1 MKREDWQKAYAPRGD
16 ALEIRVRN
24 TLNALPEGPTRR
36 IIMKRAWAITLAL
49 VLVMAAAVALAAGL
63 MTSDKVDIKEMA
75 EQALSEQYGL
85 TAEMVSFFSCAV
97 DEAAGTVV
105 YTPVDAMAGTERLGV
120 YTVTMKNGKAEASW
134 SHDGETVGS
143 DTSSAVWDAKLFGE
157 ALARKAAGEEWFV
170 IEGIY
175 TPEQLEINVTE
186 EQAAELARKAI
197 EEKFGA
203 DALDGF
209 ELQDAHRHVVAPE
222 EVAKDGHGLWRYS
235 VNYSRE
241 NEAEGLVESYVTRIY
256 ADDGSVFVCRY
267 KTESV
272 MPEPEIT
279 TPEGYQSWTEYYTAQ
294 AFARAEISPKEALAL
309 AKEAIVQRYGL
320 TQEQAGAMELHDTWT
335 GFGMVD
341 DKPVYDIWFYLWMVE
356 DGPWSEGDGL
366 YGASVNVETGVI
378 EDMDYDSTLGGNG

>member
-16 ALEIRVRN
+16 ALEIRVKN
-24 TLNALPEGPTRR
+24 TLNALPEGPARR
-36 IIMKRAWAITLAL
+36 MVMKKAWAITLAL

-63 MTSDKVDIKEMA
+63 MTSDKVDIKETA
-75 EQALSEQYGL
+75 EKALEERYGL
-85 TAEMVSFFSCAV
+85 TSEMMSFFSCAV
-97 DEAAGTVV
+97 DEEAGTVV

-120 YTVTMKNGKAEASW
+120 YTVAVKDGKAEASW
-134 SHDGETVGS
+134 SHDGEPVGE
-143 DTSSAVWDAKLFGE
+143 DTSSPVWDAKLFGE

-209 ELQDAHRHVVAPE
+209 ELYDAHRHVTDPE
-222 EVAKDGHGLWRYS
+222 EVAADGHGLWRYS

-241 NEAEGLVESYVTRIY
+241 NVEEGLVESYVTRIY
-256 ADDGSVFVCRY
+256 ADDGSVFEC
-267 KTESV
+267 KS
-272 MPEPEIT
+272 
-279 TPEGYQSWTEYYTAQ
+279 AQ
-294 AFARAEISPKEALAL
+294 AFARAEISPKNAIAL
-309 AKEAIVQRYGL
+309 AKDAVVQHYGL
-320 TQEQAGAMELHDTWT
+320 TQEQADAMELHDTWT
-335 GFGMVD
+335 GFGMTD
-341 DKPVYDIWFYLWMVE
+341 DKPVYDIWFYLWMTE

-366 YGASVNVETGVI
+366 YGVSVNVETGVI
-378 EDMDYDSTLGGNG
+378 EDISYDSTLGGNG

>member
-1 MKREDWQKAYAPRGD
+1 MKREDWQRAYAPRGD
-16 ALEIRVRN
+16 ALEIRVKN

-36 IIMKRAWAITLAL
+36 MVMKKAWAITLAL

-63 MTSDKVDIKEMA
+63 MTSDKVDIKETA
-75 EQALSEQYGL
+75 ERALSEQYGL

-97 DEAAGTVV
+97 DEEAGTVV

-120 YTVTMKNGKAEASW
+120 YTVTVKNGKAEASW
-134 SHDGETVGS
+134 SHDGEPVGE
-143 DTSSAVWDAKLFGE
+143 DTSSPVWDARLFGE

-175 TPEQLEINVTE
+175 TPEQLKINVTE

-197 EEKFGA
+197 GEKFGA

-209 ELQDAHRHVVAPE
+209 ELHDAHRHVTKPE
-222 EVAKDGHGLWRYS
+222 EMAADGHGLWRYS

-256 ADDGSVFVCRY
+256 ADDGSVFECEL
-267 KTESV
+267 KTER
-272 MPEPEIT
+272 MTPTQEIT
-279 TPEGYQSWTEYYTAQ
+279 VPDGYQSWTEYYTAQ
-294 AFARAEISPKEALAL
+294 AFARAEISPKDAIAL
-309 AKEAIVQRYGL
+309 AKDAIVQRYGL
-320 TQEQAGAMELHDTWT
+320 TQEQADAMELHDTWT
-335 GFGMVD
+335 GFGMTD
-341 DKPVYDIWFYLWMVE
+341 DKPVYDIWFHLWMIE

-378 EDMDYDSTLGGNG
+378 EDICYDSTLGGNG